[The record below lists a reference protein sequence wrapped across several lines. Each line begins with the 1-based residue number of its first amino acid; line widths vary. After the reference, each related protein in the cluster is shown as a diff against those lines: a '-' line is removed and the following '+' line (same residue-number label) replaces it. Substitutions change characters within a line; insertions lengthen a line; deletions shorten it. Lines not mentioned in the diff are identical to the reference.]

1 MTTLEFSNEFDIYYN
16 SIATNA
22 APGVDLYEKS
32 VYLTKAQLEIVKNY
46 FNPRGNK
53 YQTGFE
59 GSSKRR
65 NDLNELLKG
74 TVSTIEIDSTNG
86 ISNDSQF
93 FRIENETFLIIQEQ
107 AKVSSADKCVDG
119 KYIKVVPKTHD
130 EYEDQINNPFKK
142 PNDKVIWRLDYYSQ
156 QGGSKNIELIPAY
169 TVTEY
174 KYRYISYPE
183 PIVLT
188 DLDTAFSGEGLSV
201 DGVST
206 EQTCKLSKSI
216 HREILDRAVEL
227 ALSDYDPAKLP
238 AKVKLSERNE

>member
-1 MTTLEFSNEFDIYYN
+1 MTTLEFSNEFDIYFN

-22 APGVDLYEKS
+22 APSIDLYEKS

-59 GSSKRR
+59 GSTKRR

-74 TVSTIEIDSTNG
+74 AKSTIVIASTNG
-86 ISNDSQF
+86 ISDDSQF
-93 FRIENETFLIIQEQ
+93 FRIENETFLIVQEQ
-107 AKVSSADKCVDG
+107 AKVSSSDKCVDG

-130 EYEDQINNPFKK
+130 EYEEQKDSPFKK
-142 PNDKVIWRLDYYSQ
+142 PDKSVIWRLDYYSQ

-174 KYRYISYPE
+174 KYRYIKYPE

-188 DLDTAFSGEGLSV
+188 DLNTEFTGEGLSV
-201 DGVST
+201 DGVSIA
-206 EQTCKLSKSI
+206 QTCKLSKSI

-238 AKVKLSERNE
+238 LKAQLSARNE